1 MKFIGRKDELT
12 RLEKFVD
19 SKQPA
24 IAAIYGRR
32 RIGKSS
38 LIKQA
43 LAGRDALFFDA
54 LEERPRREQISH
66 FMFQL
71 LQQLEA
77 ADRSQI
83 PTSAAAPATWKQGF
97 LLLFTALKAKPCVV
111 VFDEFQWMA
120 NYRHELIAD
129 LKFVWDGFFAT
140 LPGQK
145 LILCGSIA
153 SFMVNKVIK
162 SSAFYGRIDTQ
173 MQLSGFKLKETSEL
187 LAGRGADEI
196 MKAQMLTGGI
206 PKYLR
211 LLSGFTSIQ
220 LAMED
225 LAFTPNGYFTAE
237 YERIFTSHFG
247 KNPDFEKIVR
257 TLATRPLGLFR
268 EELARSAKLV
278 TGGQLSTELRDLESA
293 GFISATTPF
302 DKGENSRHIKY
313 FLSDAYL
320 RFYFSFIRP
329 NLKKIRSGHSQT
341 LFAAITQTGA
351 WHVWMGR
358 SFEYLCLQHADL
370 ISRQLGF
377 SGIDFTV
384 GPYFAPT
391 KRGRVG
397 VQVDLVFD
405 RADGVLTVCEMK
417 YSRRPVGTEV
427 IADMERKVQFL
438 QRAADRK
445 TIQRILIVH
454 NEPSPALVKSGYF
467 YRIID
472 ASRLFSE

>member
-1 MKFIGRKDELT
+1 
-12 RLEKFVD
+12 
-19 SKQPA
+19 
-24 IAAIYGRR
+24 
-32 RIGKSS
+32 
-38 LIKQA
+38 
-43 LAGRDALFFDA
+43 
-54 LEERPRREQISH
+54 
-66 FMFQL
+66 MFQL

-162 SSAFYGRIDTQ
+162 SSAFYGRI
-173 MQLSGFKLKETSEL
+173 E
-187 LAGRGADEI
+187 
-196 MKAQMLTGGI
+196 
-206 PKYLR
+206 
-211 LLSGFTSIQ
+211 
-220 LAMED
+220 
-225 LAFTPNGYFTAE
+225 
-237 YERIFTSHFG
+237 
-247 KNPDFEKIVR
+247 
-257 TLATRPLGLFR
+257 
-268 EELARSAKLV
+268 
-278 TGGQLSTELRDLESA
+278 
-293 GFISATTPF
+293 
-302 DKGENSRHIKY
+302 
-313 FLSDAYL
+313 
-320 RFYFSFIRP
+320 RFYFSFIQP
-329 NLKKIRSGHSQT
+329 NLKKIRSDHSQT

-405 RADGVLTVCEMK
+405 RADGVLSVCEMK

-454 NEPSPALVKSGYF
+454 KEPSPALLKSGYF

-472 ASRLFSE
+472 ASRLFSD